1 MSGERDREQEERGT
15 SLVEYVLLVALI
27 AVLAMG
33 GIWYFGTSRSQS
45 FSHIASKIDGVV
57 VPLSL
62 LL

>member
-1 MSGERDREQEERGT
+1 MSGSTGTDESGT

-45 FSHIASKIDGVV
+45 FSNIASKIDGVV
-57 VPLSL
+57 VPFSL

>member
-1 MSGERDREQEERGT
+1 VSGMQEELRERGT

-45 FSHIASKIDGVV
+45 FSNIASKIDGVV

-62 LL
+62 LF

>member
-1 MSGERDREQEERGT
+1 VSGHHERDDRGT

-33 GIWYFGTSRSQS
+33 GIWYFGTSRSAS
-45 FSHIASKIDGVV
+45 FSGIASKIEGVA

-62 LL
+62 LF